1 MNSKKP
7 FTEYTIVEPTD
18 KYFYFI
24 ESWKLNLPNTFSP
37 DDLDFF
43 QKYYGDKY
51 SEIIYFEYERPI
63 CPNCGVSMNSNGSR
77 PVKPNMKKNIR
88 KKQYICPKCGKTH
101 CTSLENFIKRNSNY
115 TRSICEK
122 ALEYEKIEYSS
133 YQKKAELI
141 ELENNIKLNRQTVYY
156 HESTYANT
164 YITQKEKHLQ
174 KNIKKRNIQPSGV
187 YHYDEEYMYN
197 NGEKIVR
204 LSLIDAVNNLIICER
219 LVYQE
224 DFDKNIMEIFL
235 KRSLKG
241 IPKKVLITDGHP
253 AYPAIIEKIGIKH
266 QICIFH
272 IIKNHHDK
280 SYKKINK
287 LERRIKTLETKIKE
301 NQNEINQIREYSKGK
316 TRTINNKEKTRK
328 RNIKR
333 RKKLDK
339 INKKYRKELKQKR
352 KELTKQ
358 EKINQRI
365 ENIHDITEPKGA
377 IRRFN
382 TIYNQKD
389 EFDEDTQRFLKNL
402 DKKFQK
408 TITYYD
414 DPNIPRTNNKIEGYF
429 KITLPKNLKRKYRT
443 EKGQLRW
450 LKLQKLRWTERNV
463 LNNNLKYIQNVTTNQ
478 KIKATS

>member
-7 FTEYTIVEPTD
+7 FTMNNIDEATD

-24 ESWKLNLPNTFSP
+24 ESGTLNLPNTFNP

-51 SEIIYFEYERPI
+51 TDILYFEYERPV
-63 CPNCGVSMNSNGSR
+63 CPNCGVPMNSNGSR
-77 PVKPNMKKNIR
+77 PAKPNMKENIR
-88 KKQYICPKCGKTH
+88 KKQYICPKCRKTH
-101 CTSLENFIKRNSNY
+101 ITSLEDFIKRNSNY
-115 TRSICEK
+115 TYSICEK

-141 ELENNIKLNRQTVYY
+141 ELENNIKLNRQTVHY
-156 HESTYANT
+156 HESTYADT

-174 KNIKKRNIQPSGV
+174 KIIKERNITPSGI

-204 LSLIDAVNNLIICER
+204 LSLIDAVNNLVICER

-224 DFDKNIMEIFL
+224 DFNKTIMEIFL

-241 IPKKVLITDGHP
+241 IPKKVLITDGHS
-253 AYPAIIEKIGIKH
+253 AYPAIIEDIGMKH
-266 QICIFH
+266 QLCIFH

-287 LERRIKTLETKIKE
+287 LERRIETLKTRIKE
-301 NQNEINQIREYSKGK
+301 NQNEINQIQEYSKGK
-316 TRTINNKEKTRK
+316 TRTIQEHEKTRK
-328 RNIKR
+328 RSIKR

-339 INKKYRKELKQKR
+339 INKNYRKELRQKR
-352 KELTKQ
+352 KELAKQ
-358 EKINQRI
+358 KSLNERI
-365 ENIHDITEPKGA
+365 ENIHDITESRGA

-389 EFDEDTQRFLKNL
+389 EFDEDTQRYLKNL
-402 DKKFQK
+402 HKKFQK

-443 EKGQLRW
+443 EKGQIRW
-450 LKLQKLRWTERNV
+450 LKIQRIRWTERNV
-463 LNNNLKYIQNVTTNQ
+463 LNNNINYIQNATINQ
-478 KIKATS
+478 KIKAPS

>member
-1 MNSKKP
+1 MKPKQP
-7 FTEYTIVEPTD
+7 FTVNNIVEATD
-18 KYFYFI
+18 KHFYYI
-24 ESWKLNLPNTFSP
+24 ESGKLNLPNTFSP

-51 SEIIYFEYERPI
+51 TEIIYFEPERPI
-63 CPNCGVSMNSNGSR
+63 CSNCCVPMNSNWSR
-77 PVKPNMKKNIR
+77 VAKPNMKKNIR
-88 KKQYICPKCGKTH
+88 KKQYICPECGKTH
-101 CTSLENFIKRNSNY
+101 ITSLENFIKRNGNY
-115 TRSICEK
+115 TYSICEK
-122 ALEYEKIEYSS
+122 ALEYEKIAYIS
-133 YQKKAELI
+133 YQKKSELI
-141 ELENNIKLNRQTVYY
+141 ELENNIKLNRQTVHY

-164 YITQKEKHLQ
+164 YITRKEKCLQ
-174 KNIKKRNIQPSGV
+174 KNIKERNIQPSGI
-187 YHYDEEYMYN
+187 YHYDEEYLYN
-197 NGEKIVR
+197 NGKKIVR
-204 LSLIDAVNNLIICER
+204 LSLIDAVNNLVIKES

-224 DFDKNIMEIFL
+224 DFNKTIMEIFL
-235 KRSLKG
+235 KLSLKG

-253 AYPAIIEKIGIKH
+253 AYPAIIEEIGIKH
-266 QICIFH
+266 QLCIFH

-280 SYKKINK
+280 SYKKINR
-287 LERRIKTLETKIKE
+287 LERRIETLTTKIKE
-301 NQNEINQIREYSKGK
+301 NQNEINQIWEYSKGK
-316 TRTINNKEKTRK
+316 TRTIEEHEKTRK

-339 INKKYRKELKQKR
+339 INKEYRKELKQKR

-358 EKINQRI
+358 KSINERI
-365 ENIHDITEPKGA
+365 ENIHDISEPKGA

-429 KITLPKNLKRKYRT
+429 KITLPKSLKRTYRT

-450 LKLQKLRWTERNV
+450 LKIQQIRWTERNV
-463 LNNNLKYIQNVTTNQ
+463 LNNNLNYIQNVTTNQ